1 MENFLSLFDFFKS
14 KIRYIFLIY
23 TIFTIYMNSKNCFIN
38 YVLLIFLDVIL
49 IIYSFIFLNKKQK
62 YPFLFIIIST
72 IVYAFIW
79 LFGHCD
85 NIYYFIILDDIFEIK
100 ADFKKKLLV
109 AIHSSAF
116 MMVTLKNLIFKN
128 YDLHEILSSIAYSII
143 IYMAILFVFIFIH
156 KFKDERDKLKILN
169 SNLIEYSFNEREF
182 LLSEERNRIS
192 QELHDSI
199 GHSLMALSM
208 NIKYLKGIK
217 NRSNINEE
225 LDNMDKVIKES
236 VQTLRSTVYNLKK
249 LDECCD
255 LKKEVYDIIKKF
267 NRLDIVKINF
277 DCASDIEKSTTT
289 IKNTLIKTI
298 KEGITNSLKHGNPT
312 EINVTLTLVNSY
324 IKLIIQDNGVGC
336 QNIKPSAGLN
346 GIKKRIEALNG
357 KVAFE
362 SKARKGFTIETEIP
376 GGF

>member
-38 YVLLIFLDVIL
+38 YVLLIFLDIIL

-109 AIHSSAF
+109 AIHASAF

-128 YDLHEILSSIAYSII
+128 YDSHEIISSIAYSII
-143 IYMAILFVFIFIH
+143 IYVAILFVFIFIH

-208 NIKYLKGIK
+208 NIKYLKAIK

-277 DCASDIEKSTTT
+277 DCASDIEKSPTT

-346 GIKKRIEALNG
+346 GIKKRIKALNG
-357 KVAFE
+357 KVTFE